1 MTYPLPLASPMVMLP
16 VPVLSVTLLEMVA
29 APPLSM
35 TAPPVVLPDAQLPG
49 VAQLA
54 GPVTFQLNPWA

>member
-1 MTYPLPLASPMVMLP
+1 MVMLP
-16 VPVLSVTLLEMVA
+16 VPVLSVTLLEMVVGSA
-29 APPLSM
+29 VIDE
-35 TAPPVVLPDAQLPG
+35 APPVVLPDAQLPG